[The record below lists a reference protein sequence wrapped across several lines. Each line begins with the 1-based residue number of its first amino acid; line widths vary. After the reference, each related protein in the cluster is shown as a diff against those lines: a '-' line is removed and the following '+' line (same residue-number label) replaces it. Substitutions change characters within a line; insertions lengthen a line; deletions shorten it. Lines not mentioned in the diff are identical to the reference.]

1 MNVIDLIE
9 VSPGK
14 WAKKTPKTMMQANLR
29 KGIDK
34 IKETFNRFKT
44 GGKTSPKVSTV
55 DRIKKFFNNIKG
67 KANSGSQSTQATF
80 SINGKNFVTD
90 TNGKNSTILDRMK
103 SHLNYLKEKIKTGGK
118 TSSRFS
124 TTGKI
129 KDFFKNFTSKFT
141 KGAKATNQTTSLAIT
156 GGKQTVKTTLKRRL
170 MNSKLITRLKGS
182 KLVSLACAHPV
193 VAITVAIG
201 SVAYGI
207 CKNKVDKQIQAFKA
221 DAAQNDDN
229 ISRLKA
235 DIQFLSRLKVNADG
249 DNQ

>member
-34 IKETFNRFKT
+34 IKETFNRF
-44 GGKTSPKVSTV
+44 
-55 DRIKKFFNNIKG
+55 
-67 KANSGSQSTQATF
+67 
-80 SINGKNFVTD
+80 
-90 TNGKNSTILDRMK
+90 
-103 SHLNYLKEKIKTGGK
+103 KTGGK